1 MMVTVAFGLTV
12 RRTGRVTSLADATG
26 TPLSSARV
34 RAGLAVGLLA
44 GLQAL
49 TRGQAGLEAAAL
61 VWAVLASVSLGAL
74 VWPRR

>member
-1 MMVTVAFGLTV
+1 M
-12 RRTGRVTSLADATG
+12 
-26 TPLSSARV
+26 
-34 RAGLAVGLLA
+34 AVGLLA

-61 VWAVLASVSLGAL
+61 VWAVLASVPLGAL